1 MHVYRWQEV
10 TLGHGLVNL
19 EEPHVIKHQF
29 GALHTAGHGRA
40 TVLDAQLDSLLQEP
54 GNTYSTMTDSILQLG
69 HPDLRR
75 VAKSLDSTQ
84 PQMLL
89 EVSKPLVQ
97 ALQDFRDQHGFGR
110 AVAAPQL
117 GYSVRMIALALP
129 GWPSIVINP
138 EIIWRSEEQVT
149 LWDDCMCFPSLLVR
163 VQRQA
168 SISLRFQD
176 LDGVDYQ
183 RENLAVDLSE
193 LFQHEID
200 HLDGV
205 LSMDR
210 AVGEDPVIS
219 RHTFNLHPESF
230 LEQVSYRGAMAKNL
244 IIERNYSQESLP
256 QVTSRFIDPYSYP
269 AGVAYMEHQYL
280 PMSEAKISV
289 LDFGFLRS
297 DATYDVVHVHEGRF
311 FRLDRHLQ
319 RFFASMEK
327 LQLDAGKTHDQ
338 IKNILIHCVAISGL
352 REAYVE
358 MICTRG
364 ASPDFSRD
372 PRQAKNRFLA
382 FAVPYTSV
390 ASPAQLKGGLHL
402 AIGSTQRISARS
414 VDPQVKNYHW
424 LDMVRG
430 MFEAYEKQADNV
442 LLLDDNGYLTE
453 GPGFNI
459 FMIKDAAL
467 KTPDSGVLHGITRE
481 TVFNL
486 CTELDWPVSATKITV
501 EDLLASDEIFI
512 TSTAGGIMP
521 VTTINAQPI
530 GDAEVGTLTRELMS
544 IYWRKHQDPE
554 WTTAVD
560 YSNT

>member
-1 MHVYRWQEV
+1 MSV
-10 TLGHGLVNL
+10 
-19 EEPHVIKHQF
+19 
-29 GALHTAGHGRA
+29 
-40 TVLDAQLDSLLQEP
+40 
-54 GNTYSTMTDSILQLG
+54 SILQLG
-69 HPDLRR
+69 DPVLRQI
-75 VAKSLDSTQ
+75 AKPLDSTQ
-84 PQMLL
+84 PQTLL
-89 EVSKPLVQ
+89 EVANSLTE
-97 ALQDFRDQHGFGR
+97 ALQDFRDHHGFGR
-110 AVAAPQL
+110 AIVAPQL
-117 GYSVRMIALALP
+117 GYSVRMIALALQ
-129 GWPSIVINP
+129 GWPSIMINP
-138 EIIWRSEEQVT
+138 EIIWRSEEQMT

-176 LDGVDYQ
+176 VHGADFQ

-219 RHTFNLHPESF
+219 RETFNLNPEMF
-230 LEQVSYRGAMAKNL
+230 LEQVSYRGAMAANEATEL
-244 IIERNYSQESLP
+244 NDSPESLP
-256 QVTSRFIDPYSYP
+256 QMTSRFIDPYSYP
-269 AGVAYMEHQYL
+269 PGVAYMEHQYL

-297 DATYDVVHVHEGRF
+297 DATYDVVHVHGGRF

-319 RFFASMEK
+319 RFFASMET
-327 LQLDAGKTHDQ
+327 LQLDVGKTQDQ
-338 IKNILIHCVAISGL
+338 ITEILSQCVALSGL
-352 REAYVE
+352 RESYVE

-390 ASPAQLKGGLHL
+390 ASAAQLKDGLHL
-402 AIGSTQRISARS
+402 AIGSTQRISAHS

-424 LDMVRG
+424 LDLVQG
-430 MFEAYEKQADNV
+430 MFDAYEKQADNA
-442 LLLDDNGYLTE
+442 LLLDNNGYLTE

-459 FMIKDAAL
+459 FLIKDGAL

-486 CTELDWPVSATKITV
+486 CLELDWPVSATKIRV
-501 EDLLASDEIFI
+501 EELLASDEIFI

-521 VTTINAQPI
+521 VTTVNAQSI
-530 GDAEVGTLTRELMS
+530 GKGTVGILTQKLMS
-544 IYWRKHQDPE
+544 RYWEKHQDPK

-560 YSNT
+560 YSNP